1 MKFVVASAL
10 AAYASATALNS
21 HFMEFAQY
29 VAEFGKH
36 YGTTEEFEFRMN
48 VFAQNLAK
56 IRGFESE
63 TSTVGV
69 NMFTDYTEAEYKK
82 LLGFR
87 AQDQKAYKNV
97 KEIPRSNADSVDW
110 RELGAVT
117 PVKDQKA
124 CGSCWSFSTTGAL
137 EGAHFIATGE
147 LVSLSEQQLMDCSW
161 KYGNLSCGGGL
172 MDNAFKYAMTTPI
185 TTEDNYPYTAM
196 FHTSCSYEGNGV
208 VQAQSYYDVKANDS
222 QALLDAIALG
232 PVSVAIEADQTVFG
246 SYTGGIITGPACGIN
261 LDHGVLAVGYGVDN
275 GTQFIVVKNS
285 WGPSW
290 GESGYVRLGVE
301 SGAGVCGINQS
312 ASQPQT
318 N

>member
-1 MKFVVASAL
+1 MKFTIAAAFAASV
-10 AAYASATALNS
+10 SATQLNS
-21 HFMEFAQY
+21 SFMEFAQY

-48 VFAQNLAK
+48 VFAENMAK
-56 IRGFESE
+56 IRAHESE
-63 TSTVGV
+63 TSTVGA
-69 NMFTDYTEAEYKK
+69 NIFTDFTAAEYKK
-82 LLGFR
+82 LLGYR
-87 AQDQKAYKNV
+87 SQDKVAYRNV
-97 KEIPRSNADSVDW
+97 KTNPTGPTSVDW
-110 RELGAVT
+110 RDNGAVT

-161 KYGNLSCGGGL
+161 KFGNLSCGGGL
-172 MDNAFKYAMTTPI
+172 MDSAFNYAKTTPI

-196 FHTSCSYEGNGV
+196 FHTSCMYEGNGI
-208 VQAQSYYDVKANDS
+208 VQVESYYDVTANDS
-222 QALLDAIALG
+222 QALLDAIAQG

-246 SYTGGIITGPACGIN
+246 SYTGGIITGSACGIN

-275 GTQFIVVKNS
+275 GTQYITVKNS
-285 WGPSW
+285 WGSSW
-290 GESGYVRLGVE
+290 GESGFVRIGVE

-312 ASQPQT
+312 ASQPKT